1 MVGSRIYASRGLLLQ
16 CESLLEIATTIASL
30 NGSKFIRVLV
40 NTKLNFY
47 KKNEKFFFSKKHS
60 FIYKTKTFFF
70 FKVGVQLS
78 QLRFKQGRY
87 AESEADLMS
96 VKQQFDNV
104 VRRQLKQLG
113 KSRKTIFIIFKWT

>member
-1 MVGSRIYASRGLLLQ
+1 MKILFFQ
-16 CESLLEIATTIASL
+16 KNIP
-30 NGSKFIRVLV
+30 FIKQ
-40 NTKLNFY
+40 KLFV
-47 KKNEKFFFSKKHS
+47 
-60 FIYKTKTFFF
+60 FF

-104 VRRQLKQLG
+104 G
-113 KSRKTIFIIFKWT
+113 WF